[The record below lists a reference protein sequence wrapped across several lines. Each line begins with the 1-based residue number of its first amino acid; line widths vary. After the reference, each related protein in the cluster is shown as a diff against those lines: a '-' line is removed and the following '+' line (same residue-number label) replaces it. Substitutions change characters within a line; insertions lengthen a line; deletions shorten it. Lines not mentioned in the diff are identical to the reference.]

1 MRYAQIIH
9 DSWELT
15 TDNPKLKWLV
25 FVPSFVAVIVFVV
38 EVSWQLYLYLG
49 EFKLIDSHF
58 TLESLGPI
66 LNFLVENNL
75 VGWFIFAL
83 IFILFFA
90 FVVPSWVLAALI
102 LGIKQKINL
111 PEKYCSVKQKLVSAY
126 DHFFQLFEFHAISGL
141 FSLWSIALFT
151 ATFYRYFH
159 DSLFQLLWPVLL
171 VYTIFAFFVSVFLSF
186 TPYFI
191 VCEKEPLTAA
201 MKKSMGL
208 VFLNFGRTMS
218 IMLLM
223 LLVNFRVL
231 LNMIIVLLVPVGIF
245 AAFTYF
251 TNSFILLL
259 SVIIG
264 IGLLALTA
272 YLTAILEVFS
282 TTVWTESFFQM
293 RAAQKELLADEE
305 NDQA

>member
-1 MRYAQIIH
+1 MRYAQIIQ

-25 FVPSFVAVIVFVV
+25 FVPSFVAVIVFVA

-49 EFKLIDSHF
+49 EFKIIDSHF
-58 TLESLGPI
+58 TIESI
-66 LNFLVENNL
+66 RTIVNFLAQNHL
-75 VGWFIFAL
+75 LGWFIFVL

-90 FVVPSWVLAALI
+90 FVVPSWVLGALI
-102 LGIKQKINL
+102 LGIKQKIIF
-111 PEKYCSVKQKLVSAY
+111 PQKYCSIKQKLVSAY
-126 DHFFQLFEFHAISGL
+126 DYFFQLFEFHAISGL

-159 DSLFQLLWPVLL
+159 DSLFKLLWPFL
-171 VYTIFAFFVSVFLSF
+171 VIYTIFAFFISVFLSF

-191 VCEKEPLTAA
+191 VCEKEPLTSAI
-201 MKKSMGL
+201 KKSIGL
-208 VFLNFGRTMS
+208 VFLNFGRTIS

-231 LNMIIVLLVPVGIF
+231 LNMIIVLLVPIGIF

-251 TNSFILLL
+251 TNSLILGF

-264 IGLLALTA
+264 IGLLAITA

-282 TTVWTESFFQM
+282 TTVWIESFFQM
-293 RAAQKELLADEE
+293 RSAQKALLEVEDSEKV
-305 NDQA
+305 